1 MPMMKRELVKR
12 LEGLAK
18 QVQETPADK
27 SRAAEEGVNLIL
39 EYVGSKQIREAYLK
53 IVCSA

>member
-1 MPMMKRELVKR
+1 MMKRELVKR